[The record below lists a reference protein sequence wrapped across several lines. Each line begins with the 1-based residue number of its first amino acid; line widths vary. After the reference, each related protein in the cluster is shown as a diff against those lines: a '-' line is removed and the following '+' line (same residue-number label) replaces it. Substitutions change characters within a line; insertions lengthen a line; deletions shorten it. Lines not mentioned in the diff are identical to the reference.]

1 MRNHYRAGVAQ
12 VMATVAGAAAAAAV
26 QDAAVQARAT
36 VAGAAAAVQQASEG
50 EVVLY
55 EGVCL

>member
-1 MRNHYRAGVAQ
+1 LRNHYRAGVAQ

-26 QDAAVQARAT
+26 QAAAVQARAT

-50 EVVLY
+50 EVVLFI
-55 EGVCL
+55 